1 METYSI
7 KNEYIAFYDIKL
19 WYMLFSAKGC
29 NLLKKLTD

>member
-19 WYMLFSAKGC
+19 WYIPFSAKG
-29 NLLKKLTD
+29 